1 MFALKKLYIICIKV
15 CFVLATVLG
24 VLGLVFIVTGW
35 IISVGKEV
43 PLRLS
48 LLYFTGSVLLT
59 VYAVLEADLIFT
71 ILNLLSSLFS
81 GIQILKVLKK

>member
-1 MFALKKLYIICIKV
+1 MLVA
-15 CFVLATVLG
+15 VLG
-24 VLGLVFIVTGW
+24 VLGLVFIVAGW

-59 VYAVLEADLIFT
+59 VYAVLEADLIF
-71 ILNLLSSLFS
+71 IALNSLASIFS
-81 GIQILKVLKK
+81 GIQILKALKK

>member
-1 MFALKKLYIICIKV
+1 M
-15 CFVLATVLG
+15 LATVLG
-24 VLGLVFIVTGW
+24 VLGLVFIVAGW

-59 VYAVLEADLIFT
+59 VYAVLEADLIF
-71 ILNLLSSLFS
+71 IVLNSLASIFS
-81 GIQILKVLKK
+81 GIQILKALKK

>member
-1 MFALKKLYIICIKV
+1 
-15 CFVLATVLG
+15 VLVAVLG
-24 VLGLVFIVTGW
+24 VLGLVFIVAGW

-59 VYAVLEADLIFT
+59 VYAVLEADLIF
-71 ILNLLSSLFS
+71 IALNSLASIFS
-81 GIQILKVLKK
+81 GIQILKALKK

>member
-1 MFALKKLYIICIKV
+1 M
-15 CFVLATVLG
+15 LATVLG
-24 VLGLVFIVTGW
+24 VLGLVFIVAGW

-59 VYAVLEADLIFT
+59 VYAVLEADLIF
-71 ILNLLSSLFS
+71 IALNSLASIFS
-81 GIQILKVLKK
+81 GIQILKALKK

>member
-1 MFALKKLYIICIKV
+1 
-15 CFVLATVLG
+15 VLATVLG
-24 VLGLVFIVTGW
+24 VLGLVFIVAGW

>member
-1 MFALKKLYIICIKV
+1 M
-15 CFVLATVLG
+15 LATVLG
-24 VLGLVFIVTGW
+24 VLGLVFIVAGW

>member
-1 MFALKKLYIICIKV
+1 
-15 CFVLATVLG
+15 VLATVLG
-24 VLGLVFIVTGW
+24 VLGLVFIVAGW

-59 VYAVLEADLIFT
+59 VYAVLEADLIF
-71 ILNLLSSLFS
+71 IALNSLASIFS
-81 GIQILKVLKK
+81 GIQILKALKK